1 MIWVTEHVTISYCDI
16 LEIFSGYCIYKIIK
30 QWAIQIEIWI
40 LIIESELVSTNLNT
54 RCAGAMSIEHGNQ
67 IKISNQYKNQYTVA
81 ALQQVNEV
89 NQDGIFQRKASTVE
103 ISSQDRLLGLTVED
117 NTILL
122 HLEPLH
128 DALLGKKLWETNLA
142 DLHRKTGLMEKNYVH
157 LLMKWQQ
164 SSANE
169 RDQMQHL

>member
-1 MIWVTEHVTISYCDI
+1 MRRSND
-16 LEIFSGYCIYKIIK
+16 
-30 QWAIQIEIWI
+30 
-40 LIIESELVSTNLNT
+40 
-54 RCAGAMSIEHGNQ
+54 HGNQ

-89 NQDGIFQRKASTVE
+89 NQDGIFQRTASTVE

-128 DALLGKKLWETNLA
+128 DTLLGQKLWETNLA
-142 DLHRKTGLMEKNYVH
+142 DLHRKT
-157 LLMKWQQ
+157 
-164 SSANE
+164 
-169 RDQMQHL
+169 DQHWSYGKELCTFADEMATGQCQ